1 MRFPIFTR
9 SISKS
14 VHKNSPACSSVLN
27 AHIHIQLTG
36 RGHAEGRGRLERTAA
51 QGCTETRSHSRK
63 RACLPSGTAQ
73 HQDCLCDPCTNRLPF
88 LHLARHRSSCQ
99 WELATLLVACKG
111 TTCCT
116 RSSPRST
123 PRTRVS
129 HRHCFALELRRTI
142 RGWPQQPPQLRPRP
156 PPTQRTQPWL
166 DHCTRRPGPV
176 SFDTPTSQWHKSTTN
191 SHKSNGSQKLKL

>member
-1 MRFPIFTR
+1 MFTR

-27 AHIHIQLTG
+27 AHIHIQLTSVGWRG
-36 RGHAEGRGRLERTAA
+36 RAEGRGRLERTAA
-51 QGCTETRSHSRK
+51 QGCTETRSDSRK

-73 HQDCLCDPCTNRLPF
+73 HQGCLCDPCTNRLP
-88 LHLARHRSSCQ
+88 LLRLARHRSSCQ
-99 WELATLLVACKG
+99 WMELATLLVACKG

-123 PRTRVS
+123 PRTHVS

-156 PPTQRTQPWL
+156 PPTQRTQPSLTAPAVWDQYHL
-166 DHCTRRPGPV
+166 TRRLAIAA
-176 SFDTPTSQWHKSTTN
+176 KSTTN